1 VLDSTPTTL
10 SERSVT
16 TLSEFLPGYMI
27 NIVNCIPEDKENS
40 YLYIQ
45 TCLYYLVPCY
55 FLFNRSSKLTE
66 QVLIRMRSMISEN
79 TKALES
85 VQDRESGRNSLNM
98 IQCIISVILLMHND
112 VKVRKIISSFKP
124 EIDLILQ
131 NVITLQSSRSTS
143 LTVEGKHMMKIAGE
157 RLRIASKSLL
167 A

>member
-1 VLDSTPTTL
+1 MFHYNLGIDTSLTL
-10 SERSVT
+10 
-16 TLSEFLPGYMI
+16 FLQ
-27 NIVNCIPEDKENS
+27 CIPEDKENS

-131 NVITLQSSRSTS
+131 NVITLQVSFSPISYHYCKLHNTCAD
-143 LTVEGKHMMKIAGE
+143 KFY
-157 RLRIASKSLL
+157 LL
-167 A
+167 NV